1 MAKQYTTINDIAH
14 AAGVSKTTVSRYL
27 NGHFERMSEQT
38 RQKIAQIIEET
49 GYQANSQAQALSHR
63 QSHLI
68 GMVVADIENIFSSLL
83 FKGADQVLAAA
94 DYSIMLMNAN
104 NSATLERRQLERLIK
119 LRVDGVILQPSL
131 MNADTYQLLADAQV
145 PTIIVDRKVTP
156 AKWPQVVTDNQSY
169 SKLLVDYAARQGFQ
183 QVVVLSEAINANS
196 ARLERLAG
204 VQAAAKE
211 HDLTV
216 HQVEITRDEP
226 TGSIYAKLAQV
237 PDWLNGRTVIYA
249 FKGTL
254 LTRLMETLAE
264 FNVQIPKEVGVMA
277 FDDWDWAKLMSPQI
291 TTIQQDPQQ
300 LGQVAAKNLLALLD
314 HQEVPATT
322 LVDSQIMV
330 RKSL

>member
-1 MAKQYTTINDIAH
+1 MATYCVSKQVTRLAKQYTTINDIAH

-131 MNADTYQLLADAQV
+131 MNADTYQLLVDAQV
-145 PTIIVDRKVTP
+145 PTIDRKVTP
-156 AKWPQVVTDNQSY
+156 AKWPAPSRHRQPG
-169 SKLLVDYAARQGFQ
+169 LL
-183 QVVVLSEAINANS
+183 
-196 ARLERLAG
+196 
-204 VQAAAKE
+204 
-211 HDLTV
+211 
-216 HQVEITRDEP
+216 
-226 TGSIYAKLAQV
+226 
-237 PDWLNGRTVIYA
+237 
-249 FKGTL
+249 
-254 LTRLMETLAE
+254 
-264 FNVQIPKEVGVMA
+264 
-277 FDDWDWAKLMSPQI
+277 
-291 TTIQQDPQQ
+291 
-300 LGQVAAKNLLALLD
+300 
-314 HQEVPATT
+314 
-322 LVDSQIMV
+322 
-330 RKSL
+330 

>member
-1 MAKQYTTINDIAH
+1 M
-14 AAGVSKTTVSRYL
+14 
-27 NGHFERMSEQT
+27 
-38 RQKIAQIIEET
+38 
-49 GYQANSQAQALSHR
+49 
-63 QSHLI
+63 
-68 GMVVADIENIFSSLL
+68 
-83 FKGADQVLAAA
+83 
-94 DYSIMLMNAN
+94 
-104 NSATLERRQLERLIK
+104 
-119 LRVDGVILQPSL
+119 
-131 MNADTYQLLADAQV
+131 
-145 PTIIVDRKVTP
+145 
-156 AKWPQVVTDNQSY
+156 
-169 SKLLVDYAARQGFQ
+169 
-183 QVVVLSEAINANS
+183 VVLSEAINANS

-211 HDLTV
+211 HNLTV
-216 HQVEITRDEP
+216 HQVEIAHDEP

-254 LTRLMETLAE
+254 LTRLMEALAE

-300 LGQVAAKNLLALLD
+300 LGQIAAKNLLALLD
-314 HQEVPATT
+314 HQEVPTTT

>member
-38 RQKIAQIIEET
+38 RQKIAQIIEEA

-119 LRVDGVILQPSL
+119 LRVDGVLLQPSL
-131 MNADTYQLLADAQV
+131 MNADAYQLLADAQV

-156 AKWPQVVTDNQSY
+156 AKWPQVVTDNQGY

-204 VQAAAKE
+204 VQEAAKE

-216 HQVEITRDEP
+216 HQVEIAHDEP